1 LAREPTGRDAAETR
15 AFFSCEQS
23 QSGCHRRPDNIQ
35 VHRIAATGLYFWAL
49 PVEKLY
55 SYHNSSE
62 ETMKK
67 LISVLLVLSICPA
80 AILAGQGTRG
90 LPPAPRHV
98 LIKAGR
104 LVDVR
109 SGTVLENQGVL
120 VENDRI
126 KAVGS
131 FADISRTAPKSA
143 RIIDLS
149 RSTVLPGFADCHTHV
164 LLQGDVTSADYDEQV
179 LKESIPYRTIRATV
193 AARTALM
200 NGFTAIRDL
209 ETEGAMYADVD
220 VKTAINRGVVPGPRM
235 FVSTRAFS
243 ATGMYPIMGYSWELK
258 MPEGVQIVDGAD
270 SIRKAVR
277 EQVKYGAD
285 WIKFYSDR
293 RYYIKDGALHSWVNF
308 TDDELQAMVTEAH
321 RLGHRVAAHAM
332 GWEGI
337 DAALR
342 AGADSI
348 EHGDG
353 LDEGLMDRMIK
364 QGTYWCPTIYV
375 GVFVAEG
382 RAAAGAPIWPVM
394 RDLEAKAF
402 GIATRKGV
410 KIAFGTDAG
419 GFPWTENAA
428 REFGYMVR
436 YGMTPMQAIQSATL
450 VAADLLERPNDMG
463 AIEPGKYADIVAV
476 TGDPL
481 KDIQELERVRF
492 VMKGGEV
499 YKDER

>member
-1 LAREPTGRDAAETR
+1 
-15 AFFSCEQS
+15 
-23 QSGCHRRPDNIQ
+23 
-35 VHRIAATGLYFWAL
+35 
-49 PVEKLY
+49 
-55 SYHNSSE
+55 
-62 ETMKK
+62 MKK
-67 LISVLLVLSICPA
+67 LLVLFLVLAICPFSVRSQQPVRNPQSPRILLV
-80 AILAGQGTRG
+80 
-90 LPPAPRHV
+90 
-98 LIKAGR
+98 KAGR

-109 SGTVLENQGVL
+109 QGRVLENQGIL

-126 KAVGS
+126 KAVGPL
-131 FADISRTAPKSA
+131 AEISRTAPQGVKV
-143 RIIDLS
+143 IDLS
-149 RSTVLPGFADCHTHV
+149 NATVLPGLADCHTHV
-164 LLQGDVTSADYDEQV
+164 LLQGDVTAEDYDVQL
-179 LKESIPYRTIRATV
+179 LKESLPYRTIRATM
-193 AARTALM
+193 AARAALM
-200 NGFTAIRDL
+200 NGFTAIRDV

-220 VKTAINRGVVPGPRM
+220 VKTAINRGVIPGPRM

-243 ATGMYPIMGYSWELK
+243 ATGMYPLSGYSWELK
-258 MPEGVQIVDGAD
+258 LPEGVQIVDGPD
-270 SIRKAVR
+270 EIRKAVR

-293 RYYIKDGALHSWVNF
+293 RYYLKDGALHSWVNF
-308 TDDELQAMVTEAH
+308 TDEELQAMVREAH

-353 LDEGLMDRMIK
+353 LDEGLMERMVK

-375 GVFVAEG
+375 GVYVAEG
-382 RAAAGAPIWPVM
+382 RAAAGAPIWPKM
-394 RDLEAKAF
+394 RDLEEKAF
-402 GIATRKGV
+402 GLAVTKGV

-428 REFGYMVR
+428 KEFGYMVR
-436 YGMTPMQAIQSATL
+436 YGMKPMQAIQSATI

-463 AIEPGKYADIVAV
+463 SLEPGKYADMVAV
-476 TGDPL
+476 TGNPL
-481 KDIQELERVRF
+481 TDITELERVRF

-499 YKDER
+499 FKDETGK